1 MKTPFVI
8 AMLVGLALVSGATAQ
23 VIDPFPPQGDN
34 PSPVMVTVMNIHL
47 CCDKCVKAIEQAARG
62 GDVQSQVDKAE
73 RMITL
78 TAPRYEDV
86 ERSLESIARLGLSGT
101 IEDDTEA
108 GRIAFP
114 EIRTPDHNVKQ
125 LTVRH
130 IYNCCPACSNAII
143 TAIESVEG
151 VQSHTVKPRQTS
163 FVVEGDFDPGDV
175 VEALCEAGFYP
186 EVQSAN

>member
-8 AMLVGLALVSGATAQ
+8 AMLACLAFVAGTAAQ

-34 PSPVMVTVMNIHL
+34 PSPVMVTVMNVHL

-62 GDVQSQVDKAE
+62 NDVQSQVDKAE
-73 RMITL
+73 RTITL
-78 TAPRYEDV
+78 TAPRYEDA

-101 IEDDTEA
+101 IEDDTMA

-143 TAIESVEG
+143 AAVESVDG
-151 VQSHTVKPRQTS
+151 VASHTVKPRATS

-186 EVQSAN
+186 QVQ